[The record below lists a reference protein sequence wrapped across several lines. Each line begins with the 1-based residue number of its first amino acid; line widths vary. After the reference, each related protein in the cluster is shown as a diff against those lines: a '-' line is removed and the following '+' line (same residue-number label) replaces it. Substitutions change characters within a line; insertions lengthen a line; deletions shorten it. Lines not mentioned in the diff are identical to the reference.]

1 MYLSSKIIGLILM
14 NNSVNIEVLKFGGT
28 SQKKSTYEM
37 IFNMINDKNNVKF
50 IVVLSAIK
58 GITNKL
64 LDFTESKNFSH
75 WNTIL
80 EINNE
85 LSIETLNYENEFIA
99 SMKNK
104 LWNLESD
111 KVEIVS
117 MGEFF
122 TTNVLNDYLKQN
134 GIKSKFISSYDVIKS
149 NMNNNG
155 NMYNKG
161 EFTVNHEII
170 FEAFKDNQVVVIPGF
185 SGSSLDGY
193 PCLLGRGGSD
203 TTGSIIAAAVNA
215 SKYEIWTDVN
225 GIYSCDPRIVKD
237 AYIIKNI
244 GYTASQEIAA
254 MGAKVIHP
262 YCILPCAQKNIPIII
277 KNTFQPNTKVNTE
290 ISNNNVG
297 EDIYGITIQNNVKVF
312 KITSMNMWNNFGFV
326 YDIFSVFKKYNVDVN
341 IINTS
346 QFNITTTTEETNI
359 ENLMHVKNELEKK
372 YNVELTFDISII
384 SVIGEKIRTYN
395 NIGDL
400 FNLTKN
406 YPIILTSYSSND
418 MTLSWVIETN
428 LSNKL
433 IISLHDLISNK
444 IKDNTMILNY
454 LDLINSLENQ

>member
-1 MYLSSKIIGLILM
+1 MI
-14 NNSVNIEVLKFGGT
+14 NSVNIEVLKFGGT
-28 SQKKSTYEM
+28 SQKKSTYDM
-37 IFNMINDKNNVKF
+37 IFNMVNGNNNVKY

-75 WNTIL
+75 WNSIL
-80 EINNE
+80 EINKK
-85 LSIETLNYENEFIA
+85 LSIETLNHENEFIT

-104 LWNLESD
+104 LWTLESD

-122 TTNVLNDYLKQN
+122 TTNILNDYLKQN

-161 EFTVNHEII
+161 EFVVDHKII
-170 FEAFKDNQVVVIPGF
+170 FEAFKDHQVVVIPGF

-277 KNTFQPNTKVNTE
+277 KNTFEPNAKVNTE

-297 EDIYGITIQNNVKVF
+297 EAIYGITIQNNVKVF

-326 YDIFSVFKKYNVDVN
+326 YDIFSIFKKYNVDVN

-346 QFNITTTTEETNI
+346 QFNITTTTEDTNI
-359 ENLMHVKNELEKK
+359 ENLMHVKNELEKT
-372 YNVELTFDISII
+372 YVVELTFDISII
-384 SVIGEKIRTYN
+384 SIIGEKIRTYN
-395 NIGDL
+395 QIGNL
-400 FNLTKN
+400 FNMTKN

-418 MTLSWVIETN
+418 MTLSWVIKTN

-433 IISLHDLISNK
+433 IISLHDIISNK
-444 IKDNTMILNY
+444 CNNI
-454 LDLINSLENQ
+454 INSLENFI

>member
-1 MYLSSKIIGLILM
+1 M

-37 IFNMINDKNNVKF
+37 ILNIINEKKDVKF

-64 LDFTESKNFSH
+64 LDFTESTNFSH

-80 EINNE
+80 QINEE
-85 LSIETLNYENEFIA
+85 LSKETLKYENEFIT
-99 SMKNK
+99 SMKSK

-122 TTNVLNDYLKQN
+122 TTNILNDYLKLN

-161 EFTVNHEII
+161 EFTVDHETI
-170 FEAFKDNQVVVIPGF
+170 FETFKDHQVVVIPGF
-185 SGSSLDGY
+185 SGSSLDGSL
-193 PCLLGRGGSD
+193 CLLGRGGSD

-262 YCILPCAQKNIPIII
+262 YCILPCAEKNIPIVI
-277 KNTFQPNTKVNTE
+277 KNTFEPDAKINTE
-290 ISNNNVG
+290 ISNNNG
-297 EDIYGITIQNNVKVF
+297 DKSIYGITIQNNVKVF

-346 QFNITTTTEETNI
+346 QFNITTTTEDTNI
-359 ENLMHVKNELEKK
+359 TNLLFVKEELEKK
-372 YNVELTFDISII
+372 YNVELEFDNTII
-384 SVIGEKIRTYN
+384 SVIGDNIKSNYKIGQMFNMCRNYN
-395 NIGDL
+395 
-400 FNLTKN
+400 
-406 YPIILTSYSSND
+406 IIMTSYSSND
-418 MTLSWVIETN
+418 MTISWVLKDKVNDFAQELHNHLFEKNNTY
-428 LSNKL
+428 KQ
-433 IISLHDLISNK
+433 IIYEDGV
-444 IKDNTMILNY
+444 Y
-454 LDLINSLENQ
+454 GC

>member
-1 MYLSSKIIGLILM
+1 MYLSSKIIVLILM
-14 NNSVNIEVLKFGGT
+14 NNSVNIQVLKFGGT
-28 SQKKSTYEM
+28 SQKKSTYDM
-37 IFNMINDKNNVKF
+37 ILNIINGNKNVKF

-64 LDFTESKNFSH
+64 IDFTESKNFSY

-80 EINNE
+80 EINKE
-85 LSIETLNYENEFIA
+85 LSIETLNHENEFIT

-111 KVEIVS
+111 KVELVS

-122 TTNVLNDYLKQN
+122 TTNILNDYLKQN

-149 NMNNNG
+149 NMNNNE

-161 EFTVNHEII
+161 EFTVDNKLILETLK
-170 FEAFKDNQVVVIPGF
+170 FNQVVIIPGF
-185 SGSSLDGY
+185 SGSSLDGN
-193 PCLLGRGGSD
+193 PWLLGRGGSD
-203 TTGSIIAAAVNA
+203 TTGSIIAAAVDA

-262 YCILPCAQKNIPIII
+262 YCILPCAEKNIPIVI
-277 KNTFQPNTKVNTE
+277 KNTFEPDAKINTI
-290 ISNNNVG
+290 ISNNNG
-297 EDIYGITIQNNVKVF
+297 TESIYGITIQNNVKVF
-312 KITSMNMWNNFGFV
+312 RITSMNMWNNFGFV

-346 QFNITTTTEETNI
+346 QFNITTTTEESNI
-359 ENLMHVKNELEKK
+359 ENLMHVKNELETK

-444 IKDNTMILNY
+444 IKEKREMLSY
-454 LDLINSLENQ
+454 LDMINSIND